1 VIRVQPRPAPTVS
14 LQPMRSAVP
23 TWLLVLAACTVGPG
37 GSFPDGGATA
47 ATTVSSTAQGTAS
60 EGSDGG
66 TLGSDPA
73 SSSSADAGTTAADT
87 TGDPTDP
94 STGDAVT
101 GDAST
106 SPVSGSESSDSGAGT
121 PLDPLLDI
129 PDVGE
134 QCDYPGDLQSCPGIA
149 VCRFA
154 TAEYGLCE
162 SCDACGNLN
171 APCAEGTD
179 CDILFS
185 CYAGHCTNF
194 CTLGTFECGPV
205 EACLDVGHPTRGVCD
220 PFA

>member
-1 VIRVQPRPAPTVS
+1 
-14 LQPMRSAVP
+14 MRFVVP
-23 TWLLVLAACTVGPG
+23 TWLLVSAAACTVGPG

-47 ATTVSSTAQGTAS
+47 ATTVSSTAAS
-60 EGSDGG
+60 TVADSSDGG
-66 TLGSDPA
+66 SGEAGGSGTAA
-73 SSSSADAGTTAADT
+73 SSGDDTAGTDAETTAAPSDTSSAD
-87 TGDPTDP
+87 
-94 STGDAVT
+94 S
-101 GDAST
+101 ST
-106 SPVSGSESSDSGAGT
+106 SPVSGTESSDSGAGT

-129 PDVGE
+129 PDAGE

-171 APCAEGTD
+171 APCVEGTD

-205 EACLDVGHPTRGVCD
+205 EACLDIGHPTRGVCD